1 MRPKWYFACVNDSN
15 DWGGLECLWDLSEDW
30 PDTRFWC
37 LAKGIGV
44 REGEL
49 LRASNTSSCF
59 WKGQNESSTCPFP
72 LRPFDMQLLAQSQ
85 HLDSLPVP
93 VKKWSITPHQG
104 TRYQPQF
111 SLFPDPHQGRPR
123 TSTFFLPLFQLSGLK
138 CRGKAE
144 QDGWIAAFII
154 ILHTGTPNLMTIY
167 TKKHLHMSQNQ
178 VSDHITWF

>member
-1 MRPKWYFACVNDSN
+1 MSLRLLWRLARYSFLMSGKR
-15 DWGGLECLWDLSEDW
+15 DWGEGGRTSVGFQYILLFLEMTEW
-30 PDTRFWC
+30 
-37 LAKGIGV
+37 
-44 REGEL
+44 EL
-49 LRASNTSSCF
+49 YL
-59 WKGQNESSTCPFP
+59 PFP
-72 LRPFDMQLLAQSQ
+72 FEAFRYAVISPKPTFRL
-85 HLDSLPVP
+85 LPVP

-123 TSTFFLPLFQLSGLK
+123 TSTFFLPLFQLSSLK

-154 ILHTGTPNLMTIY
+154 ILHIGTPNLMIIY
-167 TKKHLHMSQNQ
+167 TKKHLHMSRNQ